1 MRSVKK
7 ADQWS
12 GFALLLLAVAM
23 IWAALGLPLGD
34 LHKPGPGFF
43 PFWLGVIMGAMSIGL
58 IVQTTLAKRSALTI
72 RDILEEDVRWRKVLL
87 VLAALILYA
96 FLMDTIGFLIVTFLL
111 MVALLRF
118 IEPQPWKAVFGWA
131 LAGSVGSYLIFEV
144 WMKLRLPK
152 GFLGI

>member
-1 MRSVKK
+1 MKK

-12 GFALLLLAVAM
+12 GLALSILAAGM
-23 IWAALGLPLGD
+23 ILAALRLPYGNLRN
-34 LHKPGPGFF
+34 PGPGFF
-43 PFWLGVIMGAMSIGL
+43 PLWLGVILGGMSIAFF
-58 IVQTTLAKRSALTI
+58 VQTTRGKESERTLKE
-72 RDILEEDVRWRKVLL
+72 ILEEDVRWGKVLL
-87 VLAALILYA
+87 VLGALILYG

-111 MVALLRF
+111 MIVLLRF
-118 IEPQPWKAVFGWA
+118 IEPQPWKVVIGWA

>member
-1 MRSVKK
+1 MKK

-12 GFALLLLAVAM
+12 GLALSILAAGM
-23 IWAALGLPLGD
+23 ISAALRLPYGN
-34 LHKPGPGFF
+34 LHNPGPGFF
-43 PFWLGVIMGAMSIGL
+43 PLWLGVILGGMSIAL
-58 IVQTTLAKRSALTI
+58 FVQTTRGKESERTLRE
-72 RDILEEDVRWRKVLL
+72 ILEEDVRWGKVLL
-87 VLAALILYA
+87 VLGALILYG

-111 MVALLRF
+111 MIVLLRF
-118 IEPQPWKAVFGWA
+118 IEPQPWKVVIGWA

>member
-1 MRSVKK
+1 MKK

-12 GFALLLLAVAM
+12 GIALSILSAGM
-23 IWAALGLPLGD
+23 ISAALRLPYGN
-34 LHKPGPGFF
+34 LHNPGPGFF
-43 PFWLGVIMGAMSIGL
+43 PLWLGLILGGMSIAL
-58 IVQTTLAKRSALTI
+58 FVQTTRGKESERTLKE
-72 RDILEEDVRWRKVLL
+72 ILEEDVRWGKVLL
-87 VLAALILYA
+87 VLGALILYG

-111 MVALLRF
+111 MIVLLRF
-118 IEPQPWKAVFGWA
+118 IEPQPWKVVIGWA

>member
-1 MRSVKK
+1 MKK

-12 GFALLLLAVAM
+12 GLALLLLAAGM
-23 IWAALGLPLGD
+23 IWAALGLPFGD

-43 PFWLGVIMGAMSIGL
+43 PFWLGVIMGAMAIGL
-58 IVQTTLAKRSALTI
+58 FVQTTLAKQSVRTI
-72 RDILEEDVRWRKVLL
+72 RNILEEDVRWSKVVL
-87 VLAALILYA
+87 VLVALILYA

-111 MVALLRF
+111 LVVLLRF
-118 IEPQPWKAVFGWA
+118 IEPQSWKVVIGWA

-152 GFLGI
+152 GFWGI